1 LNPPCI
7 RFSCFSFLAVVEE
20 YAGLF
25 HGVETFLPW
34 CGKTEKL
41 FSIVWKNS
49 PVFRRAGRGAQGEFM
64 DIKEVDALTATAL
77 AEVTAAADRTAL
89 EAVRVKYISRN
100 GLLPELMKGL
110 KDVPV
115 ADKPAMGQA
124 LNRFKVA
131 VIAAVNERKAALES
145 STKSTQSDSFD
156 LSLPGRWSGR
166 GRLHPI
172 TQLIDRT
179 SAIFRRMGFVV
190 ADGPDIETEYYNFDA
205 LNTPAD
211 HVSRDVQDTFYLPG
225 GLLLRT
231 QTSAVQARYMES
243 RKPPVRIVC
252 PGRCYRRDTTDATH
266 SANFHQIE
274 GLYVDEKVSLADLK
288 SDIDYFARELMGPG
302 VKSRFRTHFFPF
314 TEPSVEVDFSCH
326 MCGGKGC
333 RVCKQSGWI
342 EIMGAG
348 MVDPNVFQLAG
359 YDPEQVMGY
368 AFGMGIERL
377 AMILFGID
385 DIRRLYENDARYLAQ
400 F

>member
-1 LNPPCI
+1 
-7 RFSCFSFLAVVEE
+7 
-20 YAGLF
+20 
-25 HGVETFLPW
+25 
-34 CGKTEKL
+34 
-41 FSIVWKNS
+41 
-49 PVFRRAGRGAQGEFM
+49 M
-64 DIKEVDALTATAL
+64 DIKEVDGLTAQAL
-77 AEVTAAADRTAL
+77 AELAGAADLAAL
-89 EAVRVKYISRN
+89 EALRVKYIGRN
-100 GLLPELMKGL
+100 GLLPELMQGL

-124 LNRFKVA
+124 LNRFKTGVT
-131 VIAAVNERKAALES
+131 AAVAERKAALEAAA
-145 STKSTQSDSFD
+145 KAAKAGAFD
-156 LSLPGRWSGR
+156 LSLPGRWARR

-172 TQLIDRT
+172 QQLIDKT
-179 SAIFRRMGFVV
+179 SAIFRRMGFTV
-190 ADGPDIETEYYNFDA
+190 ADGPDVETEYYNFDA

-288 SDIDYFARELMGPG
+288 GDIDHFARELMGPG

-348 MVDPNVFQLAG
+348 MVDPNVFKLAG
-359 YDPEQVMGY
+359 YDPEKVTGY

>member
-1 LNPPCI
+1 
-7 RFSCFSFLAVVEE
+7 
-20 YAGLF
+20 
-25 HGVETFLPW
+25 
-34 CGKTEKL
+34 
-41 FSIVWKNS
+41 
-49 PVFRRAGRGAQGEFM
+49 M
-64 DIKEVDALTATAL
+64 DVKEVDGLTERAL
-77 AEVTAAADRTAL
+77 AELAGAADAQAL
-89 EAVRVKYISRN
+89 EALRVKYIGRN
-100 GLLPELMKGL
+100 GLLQELMQAL
-110 KDVPV
+110 KEAPS
-115 ADKPAMGQA
+115 AEKRELGQA
-124 LNRFKVA
+124 VNRFKVGTT
-131 VIAAVNERKAALES
+131 AAAAERKAALEAAA
-145 STKSTQSDSFD
+145 KAAKAGAFD
-156 LSLPGRWSGR
+156 LSLPGRWARR

-172 TQLIDRT
+172 AQLVDRT
-179 SAIFRRMGFVV
+179 SEIFRRMGFTV
-190 ADGPDIETEYYNFDA
+190 ADGPDVETEYYNFDA

-211 HVSRDVQDTFYLPG
+211 HVSRDVQDTFYVPG
-225 GLLLRT
+225 GMLLRT

-274 GLYVDEKVSLADLK
+274 GLYVDERVSLADLK
-288 SDIDYFARELMGPG
+288 GDIDHFARELMGEG

-333 RVCKQSGWI
+333 RVCKHSGWI

-348 MVDPNVFQLAG
+348 MVDPNVFKLAG
-359 YDPEQVMGY
+359 YDPEAVTGY

>member
-1 LNPPCI
+1 
-7 RFSCFSFLAVVEE
+7 
-20 YAGLF
+20 
-25 HGVETFLPW
+25 
-34 CGKTEKL
+34 
-41 FSIVWKNS
+41 
-49 PVFRRAGRGAQGEFM
+49 M
-64 DIKEVDALTATAL
+64 DIQEVDGLTAQAL
-77 AEVTAAADRTAL
+77 SELAGAADLAAL
-89 EAVRVKYISRN
+89 EALRVKYIGRN
-100 GLLPELMKGL
+100 GMLPALMQGL
-110 KDVPV
+110 KDVPA

-124 LNRFKVA
+124 LNRFKTGVT
-131 VIAAVNERKAALES
+131 AAVAERKAALEAAAKAAKAG
-145 STKSTQSDSFD
+145 TFD
-156 LSLPGRWSGR
+156 LSLPGRWARR

-172 TQLIDRT
+172 QQLIDKT
-179 SAIFRRMGFVV
+179 SAIFRRMGFTV
-190 ADGPDIETEYYNFDA
+190 ADGPDVETEYYNFDA

-211 HVSRDVQDTFYLPG
+211 HVSRDLADTFYLPG

-243 RKPPVRIVC
+243 RQPPVRIVC

-274 GLYVDEKVSLADLK
+274 GLYVDEQVSLADLK
-288 SDIDYFARELMGPG
+288 GDIDHFARELMGPG

-326 MCGGKGC
+326 MCGGQGC

-348 MVDPNVFQLAG
+348 MVDPHVFQMAG
-359 YDPEQVMGY
+359 YDPEAVTGY

-385 DIRRLYENDARYLAQ
+385 DIRRLYENDMRYLAQ

>member
-1 LNPPCI
+1 
-7 RFSCFSFLAVVEE
+7 
-20 YAGLF
+20 
-25 HGVETFLPW
+25 
-34 CGKTEKL
+34 
-41 FSIVWKNS
+41 
-49 PVFRRAGRGAQGEFM
+49 M
-64 DIKEVDALTATAL
+64 DIKEVDGLTAQALTEL
-77 AEVTAAADRTAL
+77 ASAADLGAL
-89 EAVRVKYISRN
+89 EALRVKYIGRN
-100 GLLPELMKGL
+100 GMLPALMQGL
-110 KDVPV
+110 KDVAA

-124 LNRFKVA
+124 LNRFKVS
-131 VIAAVNERKAALES
+131 VTAAVADRKAALEAAA
-145 STKSTQSDSFD
+145 KALKAGAFD
-156 LSLPGRWSGR
+156 LSLPGRWARR

-172 TQLIDRT
+172 QQLIDKT
-179 SAIFRRMGFVV
+179 SAIFRRMGFTV
-190 ADGPDIETEYYNFDA
+190 ADGPDVETEYYNFDA

-288 SDIDYFARELMGPG
+288 SDIDHFASELMGPG

-348 MVDPNVFQLAG
+348 MVDPNVFKLAG
-359 YDPEQVMGY
+359 YDPEKVTGY

>member
-1 LNPPCI
+1 
-7 RFSCFSFLAVVEE
+7 
-20 YAGLF
+20 
-25 HGVETFLPW
+25 
-34 CGKTEKL
+34 
-41 FSIVWKNS
+41 
-49 PVFRRAGRGAQGEFM
+49 M
-64 DIKEVDALTATAL
+64 DIREIDELTTRAL
-77 AEVTAAADRTAL
+77 AELAGAGNGTAL
-89 EAVRVKYISRN
+89 EALRVKYIGRN
-100 GLLPELMKGL
+100 GLLPELMQGL
-110 KDVPV
+110 KDVPP

-124 LNRFKVA
+124 LNRFKVG
-131 VIAAVNERKAALES
+131 VTAAVAERKAALAAAAQ
-145 STKSTQSDSFD
+145 TAKAGAFD
-156 LSLPGRWSGR
+156 LSLPGRWPRR

-172 TQLIDRT
+172 AQLIDKT
-179 SAIFRRMGFVV
+179 SEIFRRMGFTV
-190 ADGPDIETEYYNFDA
+190 ADGPDIETDYYNFDA

-211 HVSRDVQDTFYLPG
+211 HVSRDLADTFYLPG

-243 RKPPVRIVC
+243 HPPPVRIVC

-288 SDIDYFARELMGPG
+288 GDLDHFARELMGPG
-302 VKSRFRTHFFPF
+302 VQSRFRTHFFPF

-333 RVCKQSGWI
+333 RVCKHSGWI

-348 MVDPNVFQLAG
+348 MVDPNVFKLAG
-359 YDPEQVMGY
+359 YDPEAVTGY

-385 DIRRLYENDARYLAQ
+385 DIRRLYENDVRYLAQ

>member
-1 LNPPCI
+1 MSL
-7 RFSCFSFLAVVEE
+7 
-20 YAGLF
+20 
-25 HGVETFLPW
+25 
-34 CGKTEKL
+34 
-41 FSIVWKNS
+41 
-49 PVFRRAGRGAQGEFM
+49 
-64 DIKEVDALTATAL
+64 KEVEQQTEVAL
-77 AEVTAAADRTAL
+77 AELAAAADGPAL
-89 EAVRVKYISRN
+89 EALRVKYIGRN
-100 GLLPELMKGL
+100 GLLPKLMQSL
-110 KDVPV
+110 KDVPA

-124 LNRFKVA
+124 LNRFKVS
-131 VIAAVNERKAALES
+131 VTAAVAERKRALEAAAQRS
-145 STKSTQSDSFD
+145 PADAFD
-156 LSLPGRWSGR
+156 VSLPGRWPAR
-166 GRLHPI
+166 GRLHPV
-172 TQLIDRT
+172 QQMIDKT
-179 SAIFRRMGFVV
+179 TEIFRRMGFTV

-205 LNTPAD
+205 LNTPPD
-211 HVSRDVQDTFYLPG
+211 HVSRDMQDTFYLPG

-243 RKPPVRIVC
+243 RPPPVRIVC

-288 SDIDYFARELMGPG
+288 GDMDHFARELMGPG

-326 MCGGKGC
+326 MCGGAGC

-348 MVDPNVFQLAG
+348 MVDPHVLQMAG
-359 YDPEQVMGY
+359 YDPEALTGY

>member
-1 LNPPCI
+1 
-7 RFSCFSFLAVVEE
+7 VEKCP
-20 YAGLF
+20 GIPLKRGRIF
-25 HGVETFLPW
+25 HGVENSFPW
-34 CGKTEKL
+34 RGKSAGI
-41 FSIVWKNS
+41 FSMTWKIRKNF
-49 PVFRRAGRGAQGEFM
+49 PQRGKPEWTRRDM
-64 DIKEVDALTATAL
+64 DIREVDQLTGQTL
-77 AEVTAAADRTAL
+77 AELAGAADLAAVEAL
-89 EAVRVKYISRN
+89 RVKTIGRN
-100 GLLPELMKGL
+100 GMLPELMKGL
-110 KDVPV
+110 KDVPA

-124 LNRFKVA
+124 LNRFKVS
-131 VIAAVNERKAALES
+131 VTAAINERKAALEAAA
-145 STKSTQSDSFD
+145 KSAKAGAFD
-156 LSLPGRWSGR
+156 LTLPGRWPRR

-172 TQLIDRT
+172 QQLIDRT
-179 SAIFRRMGFVV
+179 SGIFRRMGFTV
-190 ADGPDIETEYYNFDA
+190 ADGPDVETEYYNFDA

-211 HVSRDVQDTFYLPG
+211 HVSRDLADTFYLPG
-225 GLLLRT
+225 GMLLRT

-243 RKPPVRIVC
+243 HPPPVRIVC

-274 GLYVDEKVSLADLK
+274 GLYVDKTVSLADLK
-288 SDIDYFARELMGPG
+288 GDIDHFARELMGPG

-348 MVDPNVFQLAG
+348 MVDPHVFQMAG
-359 YDPEQVMGY
+359 YDPEQVTGY

-385 DIRRLYENDARYLAQ
+385 DIRRLYENDVRYLAQ

>member
-1 LNPPCI
+1 
-7 RFSCFSFLAVVEE
+7 
-20 YAGLF
+20 
-25 HGVETFLPW
+25 
-34 CGKTEKL
+34 
-41 FSIVWKNS
+41 
-49 PVFRRAGRGAQGEFM
+49 M
-64 DIKEVDALTATAL
+64 DIKEVDELTETAL
-77 AEVTAAADRTAL
+77 AELSAAADRTAL

-124 LNRFKVA
+124 LNRFKAA
-131 VIAAVNERKAALES
+131 VTAAVNERKAVLES
-145 STKSTQSDSFD
+145 STKSSKGGAFD

-274 GLYVDEKVSLADLK
+274 GLYVDEQVSLADLK
-288 SDIDYFARELMGPG
+288 GDIDYFARELMGPG

-348 MVDPNVFQLAG
+348 MVDPNVFKLAG